1 MHQFLTAIGSSTPN
15 LVPNIVTCRITRKVS
30 IVNLDPANDH
40 IPYPCAVDIADLI
53 TLEDTMETLGLGPN
67 GGMMYCM
74 EFLQKNFD
82 WLLEKLKE
90 LGDDYVIFDCPGQV
104 ELYTHHNAVKDII
117 ERLQKLDYRLT
128 FILLL
133 SLPQL
138 VAVHLVDA
146 HYCTD
151 PTKFISVLLLS
162 LKTMIQLELP
172 HVNVLSKVDL
182 MESYGKLTFNLEY
195 YTEVMD
201 LSYLLFNLNEDTF
214 GSSLSSPVSLDLHLT
229 SFLTHGPQDKA
240 SVTNLL
246 KVIDKANGYVF
257 GGLTQN
263 NESIMLTAVRSGIGY
278 QEDVSEVQERWLDS
292 REAYEKWERKE
303 EENKKDG
310 TKREPGKAASRGA
323 VRIVERE
330 AGFGSET
337 IGDGG
342 GRDFERSA
350 HKLPA
355 LSTRVKPASAE
366 GSLQA
371 AKERIDEFHTGGME
385 ASSGGSKRARK
396 ILRSSAKNCSRF
408 SNRQDVGARRCYCHQ
423 RRSTCKQ
430 RQRVQ
435 NDQGVED
442 MKDREI
448 RAAFSWIFDLDNLV
462 TFDEQLSCRHQHSH
476 ELMQPIDHRTIHGH
490 ENGNIEMP
498 MGTSLLQKLLF
509 TLANEWEI
517 IPNPLMGPEL
527 SEGNFTKI
535 AVAPPVRI
543 LARIISEV
551 IKLRLNESKRY
562 RGPSTDKVI
571 GGGEVAGPPWQQTM
585 EKRINKDNLDS
596 ALRQYEC
603 EESMKIVLKTTIT
616 SFIAEGME

>member
-1 MHQFLTAIGSSTPN
+1 MPFAQLVIGPPGSGKTTYCHGMHQFLTAIG
-15 LVPNIVTCRITRKVS
+15 RKVS

-117 ERLQKLDYRLT
+117 ERLQKLDYRL
-128 FILLL
+128 
-133 SLPQL
+133 

-151 PTKFISVLLLS
+151 PTKYISVLLLS

-214 GSSLSSPVSLDLHLT
+214 GSRYKALNKALCELVEDFGLVGFYTLCIE
-229 SFLTHGPQDKA
+229 DKA

-366 GSLQA
+366 GSLPA

-396 ILRSSAKNCSRF
+396 ILRSSSRF
-408 SNRQDVGARRCYCHQ
+408 SSRTSARCWSSTMLCHQ

-462 TFDEQLSCRHQHSH
+462 TFDEQLSCKDVE
-476 ELMQPIDHRTIHGH
+476 EL
-490 ENGNIEMP
+490 
-498 MGTSLLQKLLF
+498 
-509 TLANEWEI
+509 
-517 IPNPLMGPEL
+517 
-527 SEGNFTKI
+527 
-535 AVAPPVRI
+535 
-543 LARIISEV
+543 
-551 IKLRLNESKRY
+551 
-562 RGPSTDKVI
+562 
-571 GGGEVAGPPWQQTM
+571 
-585 EKRINKDNLDS
+585 
-596 ALRQYEC
+596 
-603 EESMKIVLKTTIT
+603 
-616 SFIAEGME
+616 